1 MVKRLSAMRATRGSI
16 PGGDASPGGDDP
28 LEKEMAIHSS
38 IFVWRI
44 PWTQEPGRL
53 QSMGS
58 QSRRHLSDFTFF
70 SLLFFSKHPSTAKP
84 LERHALPFRHKKW
97 GLIQAQAHLWRHEWG
112 LTQAHAHLWSPE
124 RAPLGHAHLRARPER
139 ERLLGTR
146 RHSASPPSGLRS
158 RPKRPSLSG
167 SLQATG

>member
-1 MVKRLSAMRATRGSI
+1 MCSFPSVFSKRFIYLRVCGSDGKASVCNAGHPGSI

-38 IFVWRI
+38 ILVWRI

-70 SLLFFSKHPSTAKP
+70 SLLFFSKHPSTAKS

-112 LTQAHAHLWSPE
+112 PHSGACALVEP
-124 RAPLGHAHLRARPER
+124 RARSSR
-139 ERLLGTR
+139 
-146 RHSASPPSGLRS
+146 ACAPPS
-158 RPKRPSLSG
+158 
-167 SLQATG
+167 QT